1 MEINMANLFLLL
13 FFQVMIISI
22 MFTIMKAKNW
32 LHQKKEEDLYKFD
45 DDSNYLLIS
54 NNGKILQEHRI
65 IDFDGNVLL
74 ENTKE
79 TRQVVKPSTGYI
91 VTQLMTSVVKEGT
104 GTAANFKQ
112 SNMPLAGKTGTTTD
126 SKDLTFVGYTPY
138 YVASIWYGY
147 DRYDKKFLI

>member
-1 MEINMANLFLLL
+1 
-13 FFQVMIISI
+13 
-22 MFTIMKAKNW
+22 MFYDKV
-32 LHQKKEEDLYKFD
+32 LDH
-45 DDSNYLLIS
+45 
-54 NNGKILQEHRI
+54 
-65 IDFDGNVLL
+65 DGNVLL

-126 SKDLTFVGYTPY
+126 SKDLTFVGYTSLLCSKY
-138 YVASIWYGY
+138 LVWLMI
-147 DRYDKKFLI
+147 DMTRKFLI